1 MENVIYL
8 PYAEQRTLQNFSE
21 QQLDYTSEPAKR
33 KYIQNWSA
41 YNQAQTKEKF
51 MSLKILH
58 EVIESVGIKTYG
70 KSRGRPPFELKDMIK
85 CCCIKVFNGFSARR
99 TIPELEIA
107 HILRYI
113 SKKPHFNSIINYM
126 NNPYITPFLKGIIKK
141 LSIPL
146 APYEKRF
153 AIDATGFSTFNKDKW
168 VKVRLQHKKHRDY
181 KKLHAICGVYTNI
194 IISAK
199 VTDGR
204 EADSPHFKELLHNIA
219 NNFKIK
225 EVSADAGYLSRDNA
239 AAVEEIGAKPF
250 IMPKKNT
257 KTTRGSLSA
266 WGRMVR
272 LFQQNES
279 KFRIHYHQRSNIE
292 SSFAMIKRKFGDFV
306 RSKHSKAQENEIL
319 CKVICHNLSV
329 LVSTV
334 FELGLDLEYL
344 Q

>member
-1 MENVIYL
+1 MEDIIYL
-8 PYAEQRTLQNFSE
+8 PNTGQKTLQNYAEQPV
-21 QQLDYTSEPAKR
+21 DYNSQPSKR
-33 KYIQNWSA
+33 RYVQNWSA

-58 EVIESVGIKTYG
+58 EAVESIGIKTYG

-126 NNPYITPFLKGIIKK
+126 NNPYITSFLKEIITK

-153 AIDATGFSTFNKDKW
+153 AIDATGFSTFNRDKW
-168 VKVRLQHKKHRDY
+168 VKVRLQHVRHRDY
-181 KKLHAICGVYTNI
+181 KKLNAFCGVYTNI
-194 IISAK
+194 ITSAK
-199 VTDGR
+199 VTNGK
-204 EADSPHFKELLHNIA
+204 EADSPHFRELLHNIA
-219 NNFKIK
+219 KDFKIK

-239 AAVEEIGAKPF
+239 EAVEEIGAKPF

-257 KTTRGSLSA
+257 TTKRGGLSA
-266 WGRMVR
+266 WGRMIR

-279 KFRIHYHQRSNIE
+279 KFRI
-292 SSFAMIKRKFGDFV
+292 
-306 RSKHSKAQENEIL
+306 QENEIL
-319 CKVICHNLSV
+319 CKVICHNISV
-329 LVSTV
+329 LVSAV
-334 FELGLDLEYL
+334 FELGLDLNYL